1 MAERNGE
8 WSDRVALIEKKVD
21 SLAALV
27 DVRFEEV
34 GGALLEQRRYTE
46 FAFDQ
51 LNTRI
56 GQLEQKMDS
65 GFAGV
70 DSGFAGVNS
79 GFAGWIP
86 ASLGWIPASL
96 SWRKRWIPAS
106 RRWIPTS
113 PGWSGSLTG

>member
-8 WSDRVALIEKKVD
+8 WSDRVALIEKRVD

-79 GFAGWIP
+79 GFAAGGFPLRSGGFPLHSAGGKDGFPLRAGGFPLRP
-86 ASLGWIPASL
+86 AGAE
-96 SWRKRWIPAS
+96 A
-106 RRWIPTS
+106 
-113 PGWSGSLTG
+113 